1 MAAYLIAD
9 IDVHDPQAFDAY
21 RAAVKPIV
29 EAHGGRYL
37 TRGGAV
43 QALEGAPM
51 QRAVLIEFPSMA
63 AAHRFYHGAEYAPV
77 LQMRLDCTTSRV
89 TLVEGI

>member
-1 MAAYLIAD
+1 MAAYLMAEIV
-9 IDVHDPQAFDAY
+9 VHDAHAFDAY

-29 EAHGGRYL
+29 ESHGGRYL

-43 QALEGAPM
+43 QAMEGASM
-51 QRAVLIEFPSMA
+51 ERAVLIEFPSMA
-63 AAHRFYHGAEYAPV
+63 AAERFYHSEDYKPV